1 MVNNFKTRGI
11 IMKGILIKDLSI
23 MDCDLDKPI
32 LLFSGTA
39 KELGEILKKRKQ
51 EFENGE
57 RCACCGASKE
67 FLEYDTYKEQTG
79 TFGNFGYIEKFTKG
93 YKCLSCG
100 FEEVW

>member
-1 MVNNFKTRGI
+1 
-11 IMKGILIKDLSI
+11 MKGILVEDLSL

-51 EFENGE
+51 EFENAE

-67 FLEYDTYKEQTG
+67 FLEYFAYREATG
-79 TFGNFGYIEKFTKG
+79 SYGNSVYTETFTSGYR
-93 YKCLSCG
+93 CRSCG
-100 FEEVW
+100 HSENW